1 MVEQLVE
8 KIKARGVTVTQED
21 YKDCLGCTGKLYTL
35 TYGGVLIV
43 KDVPQEV
50 VQEKI
55 YDIKATLGDDYTIE
69 DVLDKFPEEWEWSY
83 DCRIEDLVI

>member
-1 MVEQLVE
+1 MTALLRE
-8 KIKARGVTVTQED
+8 
-21 YKDCLGCTGKLYTL
+21 CTDISYI
-35 TYGGVLIV
+35 YGVLIV

-50 VQEKI
+50 VQKKI

-83 DCRIEDLVI
+83 DSRIEDLVI